1 MRRSG
6 YCGYSSFLEG
16 SDHQGEG
23 LLRAVPQHQVPPGVD
38 VDPDVHLTVLLLVV
52 DPSRQGCEGEVKAGH
67 TVLTSWHWQLHIS
80 AIFLTEKGQLFCIF
94 RYLKRYSEVY
104 VSHIFVSSIT

>member
-23 LLRAVPQHQVPPGVD
+23 LLRGVPQHQVPPGVD

-80 AIFLTEKGQLFCIF
+80 AIFLTVKGSVI
-94 RYLKRYSEVY
+94 YSVFLD
-104 VSHIFVSSIT
+104 I